1 MDTHLLKGV
10 AFENME
16 IFSRKPERVVGIIKK
31 GRNGTP
37 RLGNSRP
44 GVWQEC
50 KRGDGTG
57 EVGQRHVVKGLHA
70 VLMLESLIH
79 GGDSLLL

>member
-1 MDTHLLKGV
+1 M
-10 AFENME
+10 
-16 IFSRKPERVVGIIKK
+16 GIIKK

-37 RLGNSRP
+37 RLGDSRP

-50 KRGDGTG
+50 MRGDGTG
-57 EVGQRHVVKGLHA
+57 EVGQRRVVKGLHA
-70 VLMLESLIH
+70 ALTLESLIR